1 MGAKYMTFQELLND
15 ERAIGREEGKE
26 ELLMEQIKK
35 KLKKNMS
42 IEEIAGVLETEVDAV
57 EKLIAKVE

>member
-57 EKLIAKVE
+57 EKLIATVE